1 MQTPA
6 TPTLTSYRR
15 IRKSIGTMG
24 AGLPWVLVG
33 LSGIHFFGT
42 EVQPSISDY
51 YYTNFRELF
60 TGTLCAVSLFLIR
73 YVGYKDHVFW
83 KNDNLMTNIA
93 GVMALGVALFPT
105 QPDDYTR
112 KIYTIIPLPY
122 DWLGWLHY
130 GFAAVFFIILANM
143 SINVFTIGQQKN
155 KNIPLSIV
163 NENNIYRTCGYT
175 IYACLVCIPI
185 FAYYKLITNSTLLF
199 ETIAL
204 NAFGIAW
211 LIKGRALG
219 DKGRIGRMV
228 YREEN

>member
-1 MQTPA
+1 MSSPD
-6 TPTLTSYRR
+6 TPTITSYRR

-93 GVMALGVALFPT
+93 GVMALGVAFFPT
-105 QPDDYTR
+105 SPECCCQ
-112 KIYTIIPLPY
+112 KIYTLIPLNY
-122 DWLGWLHY
+122 KWLGWLHY

-143 SINVFTIGQQKN
+143 SINVFTLGQQN
-155 KNIPLSIV
+155 NENIPMSIV
-163 NENNIYRTCGYT
+163 NENNIYKVCGYT
-175 IYACLVCIPI
+175 IYVSLVCIPI
-185 FAYYKLITNSTLLF
+185 FAHFKYTNSTLLF

-219 DKGRIGRMV
+219 DKGRIGRML

>member
-1 MQTPA
+1 MSSPDA
-6 TPTLTSYRR
+6 PTITSYRR

-33 LSGIHFFGT
+33 LSGVHFFGT

-51 YYTNFRELF
+51 YYTNLRELF

-73 YVGYKDHVFW
+73 YVGFKDRVFW

-105 QPDDYTR
+105 SPRDSCR
-112 KIYTIIPLPY
+112 KIYSFIPFSY
-122 DWLGWLHY
+122 EWLGWLHY

-163 NENNIYRTCGYT
+163 NENNIYRICGYT
-175 IYACLVCIPI
+175 IYACLVFIPI
-185 FAYYKLITNSTLLF
+185 FAQYKLITYSTLLF

-219 DKGRIGRMV
+219 DKGRFGRML